1 MGIGSTQLALDLS
14 QPINHH
20 EKLHHAAHG
29 AVLYWEQRKEANR
42 WTKIYPG
49 DPVAKLVAGF
59 AGGVDTYLTVNEFH
73 GWRHVRQLRSLRAC
87 YVDVDGS
94 DNLEDALDLLRAA
107 KLPAPSFA
115 VFSGRG
121 MHLYWLLEPTPDKAL
136 PVWRLVQGAL
146 IRALASIKA
155 DPSASDCLRVL
166 RLVGTTNG
174 KNGREVRGVV
184 LTDTVWTMHELA
196 DEVLGAREQKKAK
209 VYDLAAAA
217 ARKGRSARPWG
228 NSIYHWWYLVYKDLC
243 AITDHHWFGGVPE
256 GHRDRVL
263 FLMAVALSWYTKA
276 ESLHSEILATAR
288 TFTPSLSEKEVNDKI
303 APVLKR
309 AQRAAAE
316 EVDHYNGREYDP
328 RYNYKAETLREQLAG
343 LIPPEL
349 YPQLRTLCP
358 AEMIL
363 QRKKERDAGR
373 DRVAEG
379 RYSQTRAQYLQAAED
394 KATSARLMK
403 AQGKT
408 AKEIAEELGISR
420 ATVFNYL
427 KGGV

>member
-1 MGIGSTQLALDLS
+1 MVIGRAQLSLDLS
-14 QPINHH
+14 QPIAHH

-29 AVLYWEQRKEANR
+29 AVLYWEQRKESNR

-49 DPVAKLVAGF
+49 DPVEKLIAGF
-59 AGGVDTYLTVNEFH
+59 AGGVDTYLSVNEFH

-107 KLPAPSFA
+107 MMPAPSFV

-155 DPSASDCLRVL
+155 DPAASDCLRVL

-184 LTDTVWTMHELA
+184 LTDTVWTMHQLA
-196 DEVLGAREQKKAK
+196 DEVLGAREPKKAR
-209 VYDLAAAA
+209 VFDLAAAG

-228 NSIYHWWYLVYKDLC
+228 SSIYHWWYLVYKDLC

-256 GHRDRVL
+256 GYRDRVL
-263 FLMAVALSWYTKA
+263 FLMAVSLSWYTKP

-288 TFTPSLSEKEVNDKI
+288 TFTPTLSDKEVDDKI
-303 APVLKR
+303 SPVLKR
-309 AQRAAAE
+309 AARAAAQ
-316 EVDHYNGREYDP
+316 EVDRYNGREYDP

-343 LIPPEL
+343 LIPVEL

-358 AEMIL
+358 AEVIQ

-379 RYSQTRAQYLQAAED
+379 RYQQDRESYLQAAGQ
-394 KATSARLMK
+394 KASSARLLK
-403 AQGKT
+403 AQGQT
-408 AKEIAEELGISR
+408 VAAIAEALGVSR
-420 ATVFNYL
+420 MTVSRYL
-427 KGGV
+427 RDV